1 MQVQPIQVAPLSQT
15 EQIITTTVTPNKPQ
29 IITTSQPTQII
40 ITSQPQSTQQQ
51 TSQQIITISQQ
62 PQTQTQTTN
71 VYSTSQPLSTT
82 TTTTSSQQPQIFTT
96 TTQQPL
102 TTSSSTST
110 SSSTNTVISHDTTT
124 TKTSTPFYTISNSH
138 DTLLQGISGISDPA
152 LVPFLTGTY
161 SLDLDNKQIDTI
173 MQFMI
178 KKIGI
183 TNNFTI
189 VLVNQIKYGIRFILQ
204 MDDHKLFEA
213 VVTSDNQS
221 PQLLSWQRIGVISD
235 VDPDV
240 FSHYYK
246 IEVDEDL
253 KSLVREVFKG
263 NSAISNFK
271 QILNSEKKIS
281 FDGVY
286 YRVIVESVSGNRYVL
301 VFYYIPDKKYNEVI
315 QYELIDNGYDATN

>member
-1 MQVQPIQVAPLSQT
+1 MQVQPIQVTPLSQT

-62 PQTQTQTTN
+62 PQTQTQTN

-82 TTTTSSQQPQIFTT
+82 TTTTTNQQPQIITT

-102 TTSSSTST
+102 TTSSSTS
-110 SSSTNTVISHDTTT
+110 SSTSTIISHDTTT

-204 MDDHKLFEA
+204 MDDHKLF
-213 VVTSDNQS
+213 
-221 PQLLSWQRIGVISD
+221 
-235 VDPDV
+235 
-240 FSHYYK
+240 
-246 IEVDEDL
+246 
-253 KSLVREVFKG
+253 
-263 NSAISNFK
+263 
-271 QILNSEKKIS
+271 
-281 FDGVY
+281 
-286 YRVIVESVSGNRYVL
+286 
-301 VFYYIPDKKYNEVI
+301 
-315 QYELIDNGYDATN
+315 